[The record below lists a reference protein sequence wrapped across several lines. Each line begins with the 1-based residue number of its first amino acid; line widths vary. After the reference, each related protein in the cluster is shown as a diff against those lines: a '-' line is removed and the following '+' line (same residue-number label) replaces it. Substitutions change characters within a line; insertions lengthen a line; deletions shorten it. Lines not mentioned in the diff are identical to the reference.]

1 MEKHEVKKSA
11 ALFLVLFAVVAA
23 FPFIGTSYGTY
34 LTVKIGILSLYAIA
48 FNLLF
53 GYCGLLSFG
62 HALFF
67 SGSAYAVAIPLVIFN
82 VPAWV
87 GIALALIVPVLFALA
102 TGFLSLRHREI
113 HFAMITLALSMLF
126 WGILLKSR
134 HLTGGE
140 DGLAGIGRGMS
151 VKSFYFVSFGVVFLC
166 SAVMYRIVRS
176 DFGLLLTGL
185 RENDV
190 RVTFSGHSV
199 MKLRIMAMVISAFF
213 TGIAGI
219 LWTFLDGTATP
230 SVAHWSFSAV
240 PVIATLIGGPQSFV
254 GPVVGTVVYVL
265 AEDIIT
271 KYTMYWQVFLGAV
284 ILGIVLFFRG
294 GVVGIVRER
303 VLSRFGKRAK
313 GAA

>member
-1 MEKHEVKKSA
+1 MEKHDVKKSA
-11 ALFLVLFAVVAA
+11 AFFLVLLAVVAA

-67 SGSAYAVAIPLVIFN
+67 SGSAYALAIPLVIFN
-82 VPAWV
+82 LPAWV
-87 GIALALIVPVLFALA
+87 GIALALIVPVLFSLA

-113 HFAMITLALSMLF
+113 
-126 WGILLKSR
+126 

-199 MKLRIMAMVISAFF
+199 MKLRIMAIVISAFF
-213 TGIAGI
+213 TGVAGI
-219 LWTFLDGTATP
+219 LWTLLDGTATP

-294 GVVGIVRER
+294 GVVGIVSER
-303 VLSRFGKRAK
+303 VLSRFGKRSK